1 MAKKVFPYRDKD
13 TSDMEDG
20 ERVARAR
27 YFQNLRSEANQILDE
42 AEDGGEIDDE
52 VLDEQIRQY
61 ADSSVIYTHECIKIL
76 EFSDNWTA
84 IEDVLGEG
92 MPMPDSFTTVLCQAA
107 YYAYEADLRE
117 MVDAH
122 RDEYERED

>member
-13 TSDMEDG
+13 TADMEDG

-27 YFQNLRSEANQILDE
+27 YFQGLRSEANQILDE
-42 AEDGGEIDDE
+42 AEDDGEIDDDVVE
-52 VLDEQIRQY
+52 EQLDNY

-76 EFSDNWTA
+76 GFSDNWLA

-92 MPMPDSFTTVLCQAA
+92 MPMPEGLTTALCQAA
-107 YYAYEADLRE
+107 YFAYHADLRQ
-117 MVDAH
+117 MVDAY
-122 RDEYERED
+122 RSEFER